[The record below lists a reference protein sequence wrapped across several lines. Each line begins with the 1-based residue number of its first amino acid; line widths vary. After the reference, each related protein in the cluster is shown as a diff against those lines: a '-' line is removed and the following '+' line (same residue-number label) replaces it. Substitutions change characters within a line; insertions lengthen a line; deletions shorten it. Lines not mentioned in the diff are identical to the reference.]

1 MNAGNNCE
9 ETSLKRKIASE
20 LKSLSKSGGLLKG
33 SLYKASRCRNAD
45 GTQRESWMLSFK
57 VQGNKTRSVY
67 IKQKHLAEVRQML
80 ENYKKAKAAIE
91 SIAAAN
97 VELLKMR

>member
-1 MNAGNNCE
+1 MKTGNNCE
-9 ETSLKRKIASE
+9 KTSLKRKIASE
-20 LKSLSKSGGLLKG
+20 LKSLSKSGELLKG
-33 SLYKASRCRNAD
+33 SVYKVSRCRNAD
-45 GTQRESWMLSFK
+45 GTQKESWMLTFK
-57 VQGNKTRSVY
+57 GEGNKTRSVY

-80 ENYKKAKAAIE
+80 ENYKKAKDSIE